1 MGNAFRSFLKI
12 LVLLLCLTAAV
23 AGIMVFYGS
32 VVSAPRLPEVRNSL
46 VLELEDRIDGYDGY
60 SETAYETV
68 KDAIGYYAYEKKV
81 SRRER
86 DGLCSGFFYRKYA
99 PLMVAHCVE
108 SLSSHG
114 WKDASVDFFLGRVDT
129 LTGMRL
135 YARDGYVVP
144 SDSDVR
150 ADLDTLKSLLL
161 TYRHVLDET
170 REVEYRPG
178 IDVSLKRIQALD
190 SCLAKVYGFRTCS
203 GTVCLGDLEDLSSA
217 SSAFRASLKKAHY
230 SYLVKAIG
238 RIGSPSGF
246 SGKTEF
252 EDFSSEVLEDLEAFM
267 SRGNE
272 VYGIEPHYSPLVLG
286 NLRERFYSGRNSG
299 VASYGPLV
307 LRDVKFGVTNKAG
320 DVLVGFGSLITS
332 PRTRYLVPELD
343 LMVREAGRYEITMEM
358 DTPQGSYRYSSSTGY
373 LSEGVR
379 QVRLAGYGRDEDGN
393 WPAGDYQYRFLCD
406 GKLLGERS
414 FHVY

>member
-68 KDAIGYYAYEKKV
+68 KDAIGYYVYEKKV

-144 SDSDVR
+144 ADSDVR

-161 TYRHVLDET
+161 TYRHVLGNRRFTEED
-170 REVEYRPG
+170 PG
-178 IDVSLKRIQALD
+178 A
-190 SCLAKVYGFRTCS
+190 
-203 GTVCLGDLEDLSSA
+203 
-217 SSAFRASLKKAHY
+217 
-230 SYLVKAIG
+230 
-238 RIGSPSGF
+238 
-246 SGKTEF
+246 
-252 EDFSSEVLEDLEAFM
+252 
-267 SRGNE
+267 
-272 VYGIEPHYSPLVLG
+272 
-286 NLRERFYSGRNSG
+286 RF
-299 VASYGPLV
+299 L
-307 LRDVKFGVTNKAG
+307 
-320 DVLVGFGSLITS
+320 
-332 PRTRYLVPELD
+332 PR
-343 LMVREAGRYEITMEM
+343 
-358 DTPQGSYRYSSSTGY
+358 
-373 LSEGVR
+373 EGVR
-379 QVRLAGYGRDEDGN
+379 LQDMLRHRLSR
-393 WPAGDYQYRFLCD
+393 
-406 GKLLGERS
+406 
-414 FHVY
+414 

>member
-68 KDAIGYYAYEKKV
+68 KDAIGYYVYEKKV

-144 SDSDVR
+144 ADSDVR

-190 SCLAKVYGFRTCS
+190 SCLGKVYGFRTCS

-299 VASYGPLV
+299 AASYGPLV

-406 GKLLGERS
+406 GKLLGERN